1 MIHHSNPKEM
11 LMLKHYKYNK
21 AELDK
26 LLKSIVILCDTR
38 EQKNEHIINYFE
50 KNNIKHEEMALKY
63 GDYAFYLPK
72 CEEFGILRDIYYN
85 GEIVIERKGSLE
97 EISGNLTN
105 DRQRLEDEF
114 LRSKSKIILMIEGS
128 GYDQILKH
136 GYKTD
141 LNEKAFIA
149 SLFSFKYRYDIDIQ
163 FIGKENAGKFIY
175 NSFYYYL
182 REGLMR

>member
-1 MIHHSNPKEM
+1 
-11 LMLKHYKYNK
+11 MLKQYKYGK

-38 EQKNEHIINYFE
+38 EQKNEHITSYFDN
-50 KNNIKHEEMALKY
+50 NNIRREEMALKY
-63 GDYAFYLPK
+63 GDYAFYIPK
-72 CEEFGILRDIYYN
+72 NDELGIARDIYYN

-97 EISGNLTN
+97 EISGNLTG

-114 LRSKSKIILMIEGS
+114 LRSRAKIILMIEAT

-136 GYKTD
+136 GYKTE

-163 FIGKENAGKFIY
+163 FIGKDNAGKFIY
-175 NSFYYYL
+175 NTFYYFL
-182 REGLMR
+182 RENIVG